1 MSWELHH
8 RQRDVS
14 ETCGHGQNLRDY
26 RRWAADGRAEN
37 MERTYSRENKTESLM
52 GLVHYNKQTNNQ
64 KVLIF
69 ESHQKVSPYHQP
81 IENSRTTAVG
91 YARSV
96 WEG

>member
-37 MERTYSRENKTESLM
+37 MKRTYSRENKTESLM
-52 GLVHYNKQTNNQ
+52 GLVHYNKQTNKQSKSSNLW
-64 KVLIF
+64 KSS
-69 ESHQKVSPYHQP
+69 ESFTISPTHR
-81 IENSRTTAVG
+81 E
-91 YARSV
+91 
-96 WEG
+96 